1 MEFKI
6 VLVGDDRVGKTS
18 FVERHKKGSFDTKYI
33 PTQGVDVTPLTFN
46 TNYGL
51 ITFKV
56 WDCAS
61 QEKFGGLRDGYYYGA
76 DGAIV
81 MFDLRNRKNNN
92 VNKWLTGLT
101 NIILDAPVAIV
112 ANKCDSCDK
121 PDISHI
127 SINRQNCKL
136 CIISAKTSFR
146 YETPFLYLAQKLM
159 NHDDL
164 EFVEMSAVTSEIK
177 SEVKPETKPKNNKK
191 VSFMTNPNGGI
202 IRVTYEF
209 FEDGEV
215 IDQ

>member
-1 MEFKI
+1 
-6 VLVGDDRVGKTS
+6 
-18 FVERHKKGSFDTKYI
+18 
-33 PTQGVDVTPLTFN
+33 
-46 TNYGL
+46 L

-56 WDCAS
+56 WDCAG

-81 MFDLRNRKNNN
+81 MFDLRKIKNN
-92 VNKWLTGLT
+92 VNKWLT

-112 ANKCDSCDK
+112 ANKCDMCGK
-121 PDISHI
+121 PDVSHI

-136 CIISAKTSFR
+136 CIISTKTSFR

-164 EFVEMSAVTSEIK
+164 EFVEMPVITPEMKPETK
-177 SEVKPETKPKNNKK
+177 SEVKSKTNKK
-191 VSFMTNPNGGI
+191 VSFITNPNGGI